1 MLTHNLRQLSSLV
14 SFFQY
19 ATALQRLRWK
29 DVTQSND
36 IIFLNQLF
44 LSNTSLIPLP
54 VGLGDP
60 SDLAPL
66 IGGLLFLFGF
76 TSQGGTTILP
86 PSRTSLAHT
95 NISITASKFTCA
107 HTNTHNIGFFFF
119 FFFFTLLE
127 QVSVF
132 TVVVAVS
139 VPTSPVMIV
148 IFHVYE

>member
-1 MLTHNLRQLSSLV
+1 MPTHNLTHLSSLV
-14 SFFQY
+14 SFFQH
-19 ATALQRLRWK
+19 ATALQRLSWK
-29 DVTQSND
+29 DVAQSNN
-36 IIFLNQLF
+36 IIFLTQLF

-54 VGLGDP
+54 FSLGDP

-119 FFFFTLLE
+119 FFTLLE

-132 TVVVAVS
+132 TAVVDVS
-139 VPTSPVMIV
+139 VPTYPVMIV